1 MVRIVNHEY
10 GQTKSLA
17 VQVETICFVS
27 SGRTGTKQ
35 MFDPRV
41 AETKITKRDLASGD
55 RRPVWSVATTAV
67 RICYRFTTSLSVF
80 VLFFFSFGNSAR
92 RSLVLSGR
100 RALCVIS
107 GTDFCRLA
115 SQTKDGPQPQPQ
127 LPANVLARR
136 GETIAKTRCH
146 AGPAW
151 VVREKQPIRSSS
163 GNLAALLGRHG
174 PVTTRLR
181 HRWENEPIRP
191 RNARMEPE

>member
-1 MVRIVNHEY
+1 MAALWSSSFEMVRIVNHEY

-80 VLFFFSFGNSAR
+80 VLFFFLLATRPAGRSSCLAVGRFALFRERIFVGWPAR
-92 RSLVLSGR
+92 QKTDRSRSLSCRPTSWHGVAKQSRKRVATQGR
-100 RALCVIS
+100 RGWSVKNSRSDRVPGIWRPFS
-107 GTDFCRLA
+107 DDT
-115 SQTKDGPQPQPQ
+115 GP
-127 LPANVLARR
+127 
-136 GETIAKTRCH
+136 
-146 AGPAW
+146 
-151 VVREKQPIRSSS
+151 
-163 GNLAALLGRHG
+163 
-174 PVTTRLR
+174 
-181 HRWENEPIRP
+181 
-191 RNARMEPE
+191 

>member
-1 MVRIVNHEY
+1 MVKRTLVFCWKKTADGAVIDQQMAALWSSSFEMVRIVNHEY

-80 VLFFFSFGNSAR
+80 VLFFF
-92 RSLVLSGR
+92 L
-100 RALCVIS
+100 
-107 GTDFCRLA
+107 LA
-115 SQTKDGPQPQPQ
+115 TR
-127 LPANVLARR
+127 PA
-136 GETIAKTRCH
+136 G
-146 AGPAW
+146 
-151 VVREKQPIRSSS
+151 RSSC
-163 GNLAALLGRHG
+163 LAVGRFALFRELIGVEL
-174 PVTTRLR
+174 PFQK
-181 HRWENEPIRP
+181 
-191 RNARMEPE
+191 

>member
-1 MVRIVNHEY
+1 MAALWSSSFEMVRIVNHEY

-107 GTDFCRLA
+107 GTDFCRLGRPA
-115 SQTKDGPQPQPQ
+115 KDRAPPPSRSLSCRPTSWHGVAKQSRKRVATQG
-127 LPANVLARR
+127 RR
-136 GETIAKTRCH
+136 GWSVKNSRSDRVPGIWRPFSDDT
-146 AGPAW
+146 GP
-151 VVREKQPIRSSS
+151 
-163 GNLAALLGRHG
+163 
-174 PVTTRLR
+174 
-181 HRWENEPIRP
+181 
-191 RNARMEPE
+191 